1 MIVLAFLA
9 ALCTVK
15 VADGLH
21 GGPGVVA
28 AIVAVF
34 LVQLPYIL
42 PRAEPFRARHWV
54 MFLAAQAVLTY
65 LPFVIFGSHWVAGVS
80 GLLGG
85 SLLLALPGQVS
96 WLAFGAVVV
105 AETALGIGVLH
116 FTGPAD
122 ICYLITATAA
132 NGLSLYGLVRLAW
145 LLHDHSNRLS
155 IGLSDGLSGE
165 LPDRLSAGLS
175 DRPSGEPLDQ
185 PSTGLLDQPSGGLS
199 DRLSGGLSD
208 GPSDGPSG
216 GPSDGLSGGLSD
228 GLSSGSGQGRAAAHM
243 ARMVIVALC
252 SCYAVQTVLE
262 IRAYSHVG
270 GLVLTAGAA
279 VTTAV
284 VLLQLH
290 HSMPRSGNPEAW
302 PLTISLQA
310 VLMLAL
316 ATIAGWPAYT
326 MAGLVLG
333 STLLLVRAPWP
344 VIPSGLILVGSALAF
359 PPPAPIH
366 PGNHAYLT
374 AAVVTVGL
382 AAYGL
387 SRFAELTVRPN
398 A

>member
-28 AIVAVF
+28 AIVAIF
-34 LVQLPYIL
+34 LVQVPYVL
-42 PRAEPFRARHWV
+42 PRTEPFRARHWAF
-54 MFLAAQAVLTY
+54 FLTVQAVLTY

-105 AETALGIGVLH
+105 AETGLGITVLH

-145 LLHDHSNRLS
+145 LLEDHGRPSNRLS
-155 IGLSDGLSGE
+155 NG
-165 LPDRLSAGLS
+165 R
-175 DRPSGEPLDQ
+175 
-185 PSTGLLDQPSGGLS
+185 
-199 DRLSGGLSD
+199 
-208 GPSDGPSG
+208 
-216 GPSDGLSGGLSD
+216 
-228 GLSSGSGQGRAAAHM
+228 GRAAAHM
-243 ARMVIVALC
+243 ARMVIVTLC

-270 GLVLTAGAA
+270 GVVLTAGAV
-279 VTTAV
+279 VTAAV

-302 PLTISLQA
+302 PLTVTVQA

-333 STLLLVRAPWP
+333 SVLLLIRAPWP
-344 VIPSGLILVGSALAF
+344 VIPCGLILAGSSLAI

-387 SRFAELTVRPN
+387 SRFAELTVRPST
-398 A
+398 

>member
-1 MIVLAFLA
+1 M
-9 ALCTVK
+9 
-15 VADGLH
+15 
-21 GGPGVVA
+21 
-28 AIVAVF
+28 
-34 LVQLPYIL
+34 
-42 PRAEPFRARHWV
+42 
-54 MFLAAQAVLTY
+54 
-65 LPFVIFGSHWVAGVS
+65 
-80 GLLGG
+80 
-85 SLLLALPGQVS
+85 
-96 WLAFGAVVV
+96 

-145 LLHDHSNRLS
+145 LLHDHSNRLLS
-155 IGLSDGLSGE
+155 GLPDRLSVELSDRPSGGPSDGLSGE
-165 LPDRLSAGLS
+165 LPDR
-175 DRPSGEPLDQ
+175 
-185 PSTGLLDQPSGGLS
+185 PSGGLS
-199 DRLSGGLSD
+199 DQASGGLSN
-208 GPSDGPSG
+208 GN
-216 GPSDGLSGGLSD
+216 
-228 GLSSGSGQGRAAAHM
+228 GQGRAAAHM

-270 GLVLTAGAA
+270 GVVLTAGAA
-279 VTTAV
+279 VTAAV

-302 PLTISLQA
+302 PLTISVQA

-344 VIPSGLILVGSALAF
+344 VIPCGLILVGSALAF